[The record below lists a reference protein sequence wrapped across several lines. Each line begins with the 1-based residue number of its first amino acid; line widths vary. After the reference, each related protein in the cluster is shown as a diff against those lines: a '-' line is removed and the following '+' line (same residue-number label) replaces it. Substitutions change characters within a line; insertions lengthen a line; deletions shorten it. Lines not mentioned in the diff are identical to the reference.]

1 MDETVDRLALH
12 ADFVRTA
19 RRISRRFARAV
30 DAAGPLAPPS
40 RRRTPLPAYLARVIV
55 GQQLSTTAARTIWG
69 RLEAQ
74 ARAAGRALPAYAAE
88 APLEVLRNCGLS
100 GNKVRALQ
108 ALAAA
113 DAAGALA
120 APRLK
125 VLSSAARLDALLAL
139 HGIGPWTAQMA
150 ALFWFREP
158 DIWPVGDV
166 SVRKTF
172 GAYVVEQSR
181 WSFDEAA
188 ALFAPRRSFLARYL
202 WQIADA
208 TP

>member
-1 MDETVDRLALH
+1 MDKATTH
-12 ADFVRTA
+12 AEFVRTA
-19 RRISRRFARAV
+19 RRISRRFASAV
-30 DAAGPLAPPS
+30 DRVGPLAQPA
-40 RRRTPLPAYLARVIV
+40 RRTEPLATYLARVVV

-69 RLEAQ
+69 RLERQATEAALPLPAFAAQ
-74 ARAAGRALPAYAAE
+74 AEVDLLRA
-88 APLEVLRNCGLS
+88 CGLS
-100 GNKVRALQ
+100 GNKARALQ

-113 DAAGALA
+113 DAAGELA
-120 APRLK
+120 AGRLK

-139 HGIGPWTAQMA
+139 HGVGPWTAQMA
-150 ALFWFREP
+150 ALFYFREP

-172 GAYVVEQSR
+172 ERFVAEQTR
-181 WSFDEAA
+181 FDFDAAA
-188 ALFAPRRSFLARYL
+188 ALFAPRRSWLARYL

>member
-1 MDETVDRLALH
+1 MDKHVTHFEL
-12 ADFVRTA
+12 VRTA
-19 RRISRRFARAV
+19 RRISRGFARAV
-30 DAAGPLAPPS
+30 DAVGPLGPPP
-40 RRRTPLPAYLARVIV
+40 RRSDPLPTYLARVVV

-69 RLEAQ
+69 RLEVQAQ
-74 ARAAGRALPAYAAE
+74 AGGLAVPAYAALASPE
-88 APLEVLRNCGLS
+88 DLRACGLS

-108 ALAAA
+108 AIAAA
-113 DAAGALA
+113 EAAGTLA
-120 APRLK
+120 GPRLK
-125 VLSSAARLDALLAL
+125 VLSSAARFDALLAL
-139 HGIGPWTAQMA
+139 HGVGPWTAQMA
-150 ALFWFREP
+150 ALFYFREP

-172 GAYVVEQSR
+172 ARYVAEQAR
-181 WSFDEAA
+181 WSFDDAA

>member
-1 MDETVDRLALH
+1 MDKATTH
-12 ADFVRTA
+12 AEFVRTA
-19 RRISRRFARAV
+19 RRISRRFASAV
-30 DAAGPLAPPS
+30 DRVGPLGQPA
-40 RRRTPLPAYLARVIV
+40 RRTEPLATYLARVVV

-69 RLEAQ
+69 RLERQ
-74 ARAAGRALPAYAAE
+74 ATDAALTLPAFAAQTDVD
-88 APLEVLRNCGLS
+88 LLRACGLS
-100 GNKVRALQ
+100 GNKARALQ

-113 DAAGALA
+113 DAAGELA
-120 APRLK
+120 AGRLK

-139 HGIGPWTAQMA
+139 HGVGTWTAQMA
-150 ALFWFREP
+150 ALFYFREP

-172 GAYVVEQSR
+172 GRFVAEQTR
-181 WSFDEAA
+181 FDFDAAA
-188 ALFAPRRSFLARYL
+188 ALFAPRRSWLARYL

>member
-1 MDETVDRLALH
+1 MDKATTH
-12 ADFVRTA
+12 AEFVRTA
-19 RRISRRFARAV
+19 RRISRRFASAV
-30 DAAGPLAPPS
+30 DRVGPLGPPA
-40 RRRTPLPAYLARVIV
+40 RRTEPLATYLARVVV

-69 RLEAQ
+69 RLEQ
-74 ARAAGRALPAYAAE
+74 RAADAALTLPAFAAH
-88 APLEVLRNCGLS
+88 ADLDQLRTCGLS
-100 GNKVRALQ
+100 GNKARALQ

-113 DAAGALA
+113 DAAGVLA
-120 APRLK
+120 AGRLK

-139 HGIGPWTAQMA
+139 HGVGPWTAQMA
-150 ALFWFREP
+150 ALFYFREP

-172 GAYVVEQSR
+172 ERYVAEQTR
-181 WSFDEAA
+181 WDFGTAA
-188 ALFAPRRSFLARYL
+188 ALFAPRRSWLARYL

>member
-1 MDETVDRLALH
+1 MNKASAHAAFVD
-12 ADFVRTA
+12 TA

-30 DAAGPLAPPS
+30 DDVGPLGPPPC
-40 RRRTPLPAYLARVIV
+40 RREPLVTYLARVIV
-55 GQQLSTTAARTIWG
+55 GQQLSTTAARTIWC

-74 ARAAGRALPAYAAE
+74 AADAALAVHAHAAVAPTEALRA
-88 APLEVLRNCGLS
+88 CGLS

-113 DAAGALA
+113 EAGGTLA
-120 APRLK
+120 ASRLK
-125 VLSSAARLDALLAL
+125 VLSSTARHDALIAL
-139 HGIGPWTAQMA
+139 HGVGPWTAQMA
-150 ALFWFREP
+150 ALFYFREP

-172 GAYVVEQSR
+172 ERYVAEQSR
-181 WSFDEAA
+181 WCFDEAA
-188 ALFAPRRSFLARYL
+188 ALFAPRRSWLARYL
-202 WQIADA
+202 WRIADA

>member
-1 MDETVDRLALH
+1 MDKHTTHLEM
-12 ADFVRTA
+12 VRTA
-19 RRISRRFARAV
+19 RRISRGFARAV
-30 DAAGPLAPPS
+30 EAVGPLGPPP
-40 RRRTPLPAYLARVIV
+40 RRSDPLPIYLSRVVV

-69 RLEAQ
+69 RLETQAQ
-74 ARAAGRALPAYAAE
+74 AAGLAVPAFAASAEPAALRA
-88 APLEVLRNCGLS
+88 CGLS

-108 ALAAA
+108 AIAAA
-113 DAAGALA
+113 DTAGTLA

-125 VLSSAARLDALLAL
+125 VLSSTARHAALLSL
-139 HGIGPWTAQMA
+139 HGVGPWTAQMA
-150 ALFWFREP
+150 ALFYFREP

-172 GAYVVEQSR
+172 ERYVAEQAR
-181 WSFDEAA
+181 WGFDDAA